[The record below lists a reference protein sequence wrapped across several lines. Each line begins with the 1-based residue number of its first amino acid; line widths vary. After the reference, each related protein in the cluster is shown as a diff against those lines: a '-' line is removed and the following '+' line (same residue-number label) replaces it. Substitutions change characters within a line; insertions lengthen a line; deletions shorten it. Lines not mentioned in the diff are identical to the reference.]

1 MLRPW
6 FTLLTPENHLNLL
19 FIFPSVLTLVWF
31 SKGAGCEQGI
41 TSDAL
46 QCEPLLSCFSA
57 QHSPSTIEH
66 MLVSLDLCVPVC
78 PIILQLH
85 RVTEREWS
93 KNIQQPDQL
102 LFDCVR
108 QSAVTA
114 DTNSF
119 YDPQSSS
126 KRKAHLFP
134 TKSYV
139 FFFMQD
145 KPQLTMGHICIHLV
159 EERVHPSVKGWVAIR
174 GLYLFQH

>member
-31 SKGAGCEQGI
+31 LKGAGCEQGI
-41 TSDAL
+41 TSIAL
-46 QCEPLLSCFSA
+46 QCVLSCFSA

-85 RVTEREWS
+85 RWMKVEQKHSTTRSTLVWLCEAKCNHNRHQLILWS
-93 KNIQQPDQL
+93 TTL
-102 LFDCVR
+102 L
-108 QSAVTA
+108 
-114 DTNSF
+114 
-119 YDPQSSS
+119 
-126 KRKAHLFP
+126 KIKAHLFP

-139 FFFMQD
+139 FFFYARQ
-145 KPQLTMGHICIHLV
+145 TSAHYGAHLYSPSGGAGTSQC
-159 EERVHPSVKGWVAIR
+159 ERLSC
-174 GLYLFQH
+174 Y